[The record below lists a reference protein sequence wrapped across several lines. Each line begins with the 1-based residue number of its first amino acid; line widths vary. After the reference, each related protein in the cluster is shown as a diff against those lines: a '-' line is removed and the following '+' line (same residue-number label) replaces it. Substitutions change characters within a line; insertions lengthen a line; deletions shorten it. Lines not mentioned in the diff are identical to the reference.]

1 MRWSHFVQGQSRIAF
16 LRGRWQH
23 QSAASLSMNPNSVIL
38 TQLEY
43 ELVMCTHKDIE
54 EPELDLQSWKADGW
68 ERQKEIFKLCRKVQ
82 KKNTWDEHL
91 SANMQGYQELL
102 SDKLKL
108 HRHLEPTTQLRWQQN
123 GESRAFYSAFYVS
136 RANTGNKCQQT
147 IAYMLTTWGTQT
159 GTVSISDD
167 QRSLII
173 TTLPRVAPLTS

>member
-23 QSAASLSMNPNSVIL
+23 QSAASLPMNPNSVIL

-54 EPELDLQSWKADGW
+54 EPELDLQSWKADDW
-68 ERQKEIFKLCRKVQ
+68 ERQKQIFKLCRKVQ
-82 KKNTWDEHL
+82 KKTPKMSISVQTCRAIRN
-91 SANMQGYQELL
+91 Y

-147 IAYMLTTWGTQT
+147 IAYKLTTWGTQT

>member
-23 QSAASLSMNPNSVIL
+23 QSAASLPMNPNSVIL

-68 ERQKEIFKLCRKVQ
+68 ERQKQIFKLCRKVQ
-82 KKNTWDEHL
+82 KKPPKMSISVQTCRAIRN
-91 SANMQGYQELL
+91 Y

-108 HRHLEPTTQLRWQQN
+108 HRHLEPMTQLRWQQN

-147 IAYMLTTWGTQT
+147 IAYKLTTWGTQT